1 MLTGT
6 NALAYICVVSVCVL
20 LSGGLLP
27 YAEVLLD
34 LVRRRGF
41 EIFVHPIPP
50 VLNETR
56 HVVMPFNQQLKQRVS
71 LCFSAHVSKSANV
84 WL

>member
-1 MLTGT
+1 M
-6 NALAYICVVSVCVL
+6 I
-20 LSGGLLP
+20 LSCGLLP
-27 YAEVLLD
+27 CAEVLLD
-34 LVRRRGF
+34 LVQRREF

-71 LCFSAHVSKSANV
+71 LCFGANV
-84 WL
+84 PKNPTV